1 MNDGV
6 VGTAIVVPNE
16 MLEASAYVASHD
28 GAPLRG
34 GGFVD
39 GSTGTRWDIAGRAI
53 AGELRGGAE
62 RLAQAPSFHEFWFS
76 VAGANPRIGFMA
88 MANETC
94 GRQCP
99 VTNGPRRPAKIT

>member
-1 MNDGV
+1 MWRRTMARRCEAAASPMARPGPDG
-6 VGTAIVVPNE
+6 T
-16 MLEASAYVASHD
+16 SQ
-28 GAPLRG
+28 GAPWLASYG
-34 GGFVD
+34 
-39 GSTGTRWDIAGRAI
+39 A
-53 AGELRGGAE
+53 GAE
-62 RLAQAPSFHEFWFS
+62 QLAQAPSFHEFWFS